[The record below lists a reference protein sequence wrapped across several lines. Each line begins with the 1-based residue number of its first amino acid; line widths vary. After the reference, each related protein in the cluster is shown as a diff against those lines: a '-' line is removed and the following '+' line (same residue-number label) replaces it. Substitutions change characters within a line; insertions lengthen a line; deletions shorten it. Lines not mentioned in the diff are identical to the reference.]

1 MRSWRLFLLS
11 LALLAT
17 AARAEPPPPV
27 VVALVF
33 DTSGSLRPS
42 DIEAARSLSTGLL
55 RALPE
60 GSQAAVFAFA
70 DESQLLQART
80 ADPALIETAVSSLGP
95 TGHTTALYDALYDAS
110 RYLRDAPA
118 TRRAVVLL
126 TDGRDEGSTL
136 SVDDGL
142 RLAQQTRIPVFC
154 VGVGK
159 VLERVLRRVAKLTSG
174 EYVAIAETTGGSL
187 AARILAVTEA
197 APPETTMAATTAGAG
212 ATPAPPSAPPAEAVA
227 TPPPFLP
234 SIALLAV
241 PLLVLSALLLGVLFF
256 VRSRTRRRAAPVV
269 PARKPSAPRP
279 AQDHADTMAAE
290 APSTLFARMDL
301 GEETVERTVF
311 LREQPVLEITAGPGK
326 GRVHPLSPLS
336 ATSIGRARA
345 NDIALED
352 EAISA
357 QHLRIRPEE
366 GRFVVHDLG
375 STNGT
380 KVNDRRVSKHV
391 LQDGDVIRVGDTS
404 LRFKLA
410 QSR

>member
-1 MRSWRLFLLS
+1 MRSRRLFLLS

-95 TGHTTALYDALYDAS
+95 SGHTTALYDALYDAS
-110 RYLRDAPA
+110 RYLRDTPA

-197 APPETTMAATTAGAG
+197 APPEAVPTGPTAG
-212 ATPAPPSAPPAEAVA
+212 ATPAPLSAPPAEAVA
-227 TPPPFLP
+227 TPPPFRP
-234 SIALLAV
+234 SIALLAG

-326 GRVHPLSPLS
+326 GRVHPLSSES
-336 ATSIGRARA
+336 ATSVGRARA

-357 QHLRIRPEE
+357 QHLRIRPEQ

-380 KVNDRRVSKHV
+380 KVNDRRVSTHV